1 MNDKKD
7 INEKLQLKKN
17 NVRPF
22 IYSRPSVSDVC
33 IKVLILLSLQV
44 LCLVFTRSY
53 NSLFIVL
60 TSFIASIA
68 VVLLNTFAFKE
79 EFYKSLTILIQGIV
93 IGLLLPS
100 GFPLV
105 GTFFLS
111 FIFLFFS
118 RCMLFR
124 HINSWINIGALAVV
138 VAYFVG
144 SRFFPDFLITSDLL
158 NVRNPSAYLIQ
169 NNVFPIYEF
178 DVTITNFLNNTVF
191 SLFKVTI
198 PNGYVSMFW
207 DTQSVIP
214 AFRFNLLTIISSII
228 LFSDDSFSGII
239 PSMFIIVYAA
249 LIRFFSP
256 VFFGGVIAQGDV
268 LLSIL
273 TGGTLFCIV
282 FMIQWYGTAPI
293 TIGGKISFG
302 IISGIL
308 AFFIM
313 GCGTS
318 PIGMVY
324 TVLIGNV
331 VNMMIRFF
339 EEKQNH
345 IQLINLIKKI
355 TSAGDNE

>member
-1 MNDKKD
+1 MNKKND
-7 INEKLQLKKN
+7 LNMKLQSKKI

-22 IYSRPSVSDVC
+22 VYNRPSVSDVC
-33 IKVLILLSLQV
+33 IKVLVLLSLQV
-44 LCLVFTRSY
+44 L
-53 NSLFIVL
+53 SLLITGSFDSFFIVL
-60 TSFIASIA
+60 VSFSGALLVS
-68 VVLLNTFAFKE
+68 LLNTFVFKK

-93 IGLLLPS
+93 IGLLLPA
-100 GFPLV
+100 GYPLV
-105 GTFFLS
+105 GTFCLS

-118 RCMLFR
+118 RCLLFK
-124 HINSWINIGALAVV
+124 HINSWINEGALAVV
-138 VAYFVG
+138 VSYFVG
-144 SRFFPDFLITSDLL
+144 THFFPDFLITTDLL
-158 NVRNPSAYLIQ
+158 CLRNPSTYMIQ

-178 DVTITNFLNNTVF
+178 DIAVTNFLNNTVF

-198 PNGYVSMFW
+198 PNGYVSMFI
-207 DTQSVIP
+207 DTQSIIP
-214 AFRFNLLTIISSII
+214 AFRFNLLTILSSVI
-228 LFSDDSFSGII
+228 LFSDKSFSGII
-239 PSMFIIVYAA
+239 PFLFLVVYAV

-256 VFFGGVIAQGDV
+256 LFFGGIIGQGDI
-268 LLSIL
+268 LLAFL

-293 TIGGKISFG
+293 TIWGKISFG
-302 IISGIL
+302 VISGIL

-339 EEKQNH
+339 EERQNH
-345 IQLINLIKKI
+345 ILLNSIVRKIK
-355 TSAGDNE
+355 SAGENE